1 MNEGDYKVLTP
12 SEEVEKWEER
22 LRHPE
27 CPPEE
32 GHPYYRFE
40 VTDGH
45 RYKRTIFKKGT
56 DMLWPVATA
65 PRLLRHVQALEPRS
79 ARLVSPRMSI
89 GPLQGGRQ
97 DVSTERG
104 PDLYRPVHGL
114 HVLWRAQ
121 GSPVLPQPGGHQRR
135 KLRDG
140 RRTTH
145 PGGCV
150 ELSMLRLNFERFWPL
165 LPSIHIKCRA
175 RDDSTVEELALII
188 ATLTRVPVRSLR
200 ITRAYGELG
209 QYREKDNIDLD
220 VHPDLDGMTRVLI
233 RHPQYSI
240 QVHMANT
247 FPLRHVLD
255 FLHEQ
260 FGQKI
265 ALLHE
270 QKIVDPNDPLHQ
282 LTKSDGQ
289 EEEETFIRLEAR
301 TIQRTFEV
309 LKDVVIPDLVHIMVL
324 PVHVDGTATTR
335 PCVMPFG
342 TTLSQWWHIYQ
353 GTDMMRDPAF
363 YLDGAPVRGDAAIYN
378 LIANK
383 ESTLAVVQIPKHPLV
398 QRASRGQRYE
408 RSEYEGNEKVR
419 HPGYIAIT
427 FTLHQ
432 TSFVAHVVPTT
443 PFRVLLDFLYQELGL
458 SLALHYQGTMLSGS
472 ETARSRGMTGTVKV
486 RATRV
491 CINEADEYDLRQ
503 QVVAMVTHFH
513 AAEHNGTP
521 WGMMVPVKTTLQK
534 AWSKGFHSLGIM
546 DPRFVIDGERIP
558 NNYRFSGLELED
570 DSYFD

>member
-1 MNEGDYKVLTP
+1 MFYGEPKD
-12 SEEVEKWEER
+12 R
-22 LRHPE
+22 LS
-27 CPPEE
+27 
-32 GHPYYRFE
+32 Y
-40 VTDGH
+40 
-45 RYKRTIFKKGT
+45 
-56 DMLWPVATA
+56 LSPVDINGESYET
-65 PRLLRHVQALEPRS
+65 VD
-79 ARLVSPRMSI
+79 
-89 GPLQGGRQ
+89 GPLTRE
-97 DVSTERG
+97 DV
-104 PDLYRPVHGL
+104 
-114 HVLWRAQ
+114 
-121 GSPVLPQPGGHQRR
+121 
-135 KLRDG
+135 
-140 RRTTH
+140 
-145 PGGCV
+145 
-150 ELSMLRLNFERFWPL
+150 SMLRLNFERFWPL

-200 ITRAYGELG
+200 ITHDGLRAYGELG
-209 QYREKDNIDLD
+209 QYREKDKIDLD
-220 VHPDLDGMTRVLI
+220 VHPDPKDSSDGMTRVLI

-309 LKDVVIPDLVHIMVL
+309 LKDVVIPDLVHIMAL

-363 YLDGAPVRGDAAIYN
+363 YLDGAPVRGDPAIYN

-472 ETARSRGMTGTVKV
+472 ETARSRWMTGTVKV

-491 CINEADEYDLRQ
+491 CINEADEYDLPQ
-503 QVVAMVTHFH
+503 QVVAMVTHFL
-513 AAEHNGTP
+513 APEHNGTP

-558 NNYRFSGLELED
+558 NNYRFSSLELED